1 MGLRLAPLNVRVA
14 VQGKCQPVLFY
25 EMVDIV
31 EPDQAYDDE
40 VDGNDVVQQPRH
52 YQNQN
57 AGDKSDERRDV
68 GGGESHFKSPR
79 AVGISINSDFL
90 TSPRAGPGSPGVTVC
105 RRAHQPLW

>member
-1 MGLRLAPLNVRVA
+1 
-14 VQGKCQPVLFY
+14 
-25 EMVDIV
+25 MVDIV
-31 EPDQAYDDE
+31 EPDQSYDDE

-57 AGDKSDERRDV
+57 ASDKGDERRDV

-79 AVGISINSDFL
+79 VVGISINSDFL